1 MARPMKAPRPWGAET
16 PSFFAIA
23 LPPRH
28 SGPST
33 RRSAY
38 PSTHAV
44 ANWPRPSFMIGVGL
58 CGIVR
63 RAAHGP
69 MGVIAMGI
77 VANTQAS
84 APVADFGRFSIAP
97 FRRRAGRRAR
107 KPCAWRAMRCGRKT
121 SIATARD
128 AISSNSNSAFARDGR
143 NRMTLQRILLACLA
157 IVGGASAVHGQ
168 EVIVKV
174 GTVRSIS
181 TATILW
187 AVEKGYFK
195 DYGIK
200 VVTETLDTAANSI
213 ALLAQNQLQLVEGG
227 ISAGYFNALE
237 KNLPVTMVLDRVSS
251 PLGHN
256 LMLRP
261 DLKGEITQLRQLKGK
276 TIATNGQGGVS
287 TYEVGKLLESDGLTI
302 NDVDIKVIPFT
313 QYAVAFKNKAIDAAI
328 TIPPFTA
335 QLLDGGHA
343 VNFKDPDDIVKPH
356 PLTIA
361 VSMINTDFAKANQ
374 QLVRNYYVAYLRA
387 IRDYCQ
393 AYHGGAQRAALI
405 DLAIRTGTET
415 RPELLHKYP
424 WPARSPNGTI
434 NVESMLDMQA
444 WFLKSKMSNA
454 EFPADRIVD
463 KSYVDYALRKLPPF
477 VLENKES
484 KLAGCR

>member
-1 MARPMKAPRPWGAET
+1 MSSM
-16 PSFFAIA
+16 
-23 LPPRH
+23 L
-28 SGPST
+28 
-33 RRSAY
+33 RR
-38 PSTHAV
+38 
-44 ANWPRPSFMIGVGL
+44 G
-58 CGIVR
+58 
-63 RAAHGP
+63 
-69 MGVIAMGI
+69 
-77 VANTQAS
+77 
-84 APVADFGRFSIAP
+84 
-97 FRRRAGRRAR
+97 
-107 KPCAWRAMRCGRKT
+107 
-121 SIATARD
+121 
-128 AISSNSNSAFARDGR
+128 
-143 NRMTLQRILLACLA
+143 LLACLLT
-157 IVGGASAVHGQ
+157 IGAGVLDTPFARAQ
-168 EVIVKV
+168 EVTIKV

-187 AVEKGYFK
+187 ASEKGYFK
-195 DYGIK
+195 EFGIK

-237 KNLPVTMVLDRVSS
+237 KNLPITMVLDRVSS

-261 DLKGEITQLRQLKGK
+261 DLKGQITELRQLKGK
-276 TIATNGQGGVS
+276 TIATNGQGAVS

-313 QYAVAFKNKAIDAAI
+313 QYAVAFNNKAIDAAI

-343 VNFKDPDDIVKPH
+343 VNFKDPDDTVKPH

-361 VSMINTDFAKANQ
+361 VSMINTDFAKAHRD
-374 QLVRNYYVAYLRA
+374 LMRNYYVAYLRA

-393 AYHGGAQRAALI
+393 AYHGGSTRQALI

-424 WPARSPNGTI
+424 WPARSPDGQI
-434 NVESMLDMQA
+434 NIASMLDMQT
-444 WFLKSKMSNA
+444 WFVKNKMSNS
-454 EFPADRIVD
+454 EFPPERVVD
-463 KSYVDYALRKLPPF
+463 TSYVEDARRKLGPF
-477 VLENKES
+477 VLENKDS

>member
-1 MARPMKAPRPWGAET
+1 MRLRRTLFA
-16 PSFFAIA
+16 SFAI
-23 LPPRH
+23 
-28 SGPST
+28 
-33 RRSAY
+33 
-38 PSTHAV
+38 V
-44 ANWPRPSFMIGVGL
+44 
-58 CGIVR
+58 
-63 RAAHGP
+63 
-69 MGVIAMGI
+69 
-77 VANTQAS
+77 
-84 APVADFGRFSIAP
+84 
-97 FRRRAGRRAR
+97 
-107 KPCAWRAMRCGRKT
+107 
-121 SIATARD
+121 ATA
-128 AISSNSNSAFARDGR
+128 
-143 NRMTLQRILLACLA
+143 LAA
-157 IVGGASAVHGQ
+157 NAQ
-168 EVIVKV
+168 EVTVKV

-187 AVEKGYFK
+187 GVEKGYFK
-195 DYGIK
+195 EHGIK
-200 VVTETLDTAANSI
+200 VVTENLDTAANSI

-261 DLKGEITQLRQLKGK
+261 DLKGQITRLRQLKGK
-276 TIATNGQGGVS
+276 TIATNGQGAVS

-313 QYAVAFKNKAIDAAI
+313 QYALAFNNRAIDAAI

-343 VNFKDPDDIVKPH
+343 VNFKDPDDVVKPH

-361 VSMINTDFAKANQ
+361 VSMMNTDFTSANQ
-374 QLVRNYYVAYLRA
+374 DLMRNYYLAYLRA

-393 AYHGGAQRAALI
+393 AYHGGSIRAAFI
-405 DLAIRTGTET
+405 ELAIRSGTET

-424 WPARSPNGTI
+424 WPARSPSGEI
-434 NVESMLDMQA
+434 NIASMLDMQA
-444 WFLKSKMSNA
+444 WFHRSKMSNA
-454 EFPADRIVD
+454 EFPADRVVD

-484 KLAGCR
+484 TLAGCR